1 MAATYTG
8 GGLSSEQEKGFESAS
23 GEVLDVNIRACG
35 DLIRKLKGEKAPK
48 DKIQPEVNVLLKLK
62 GFYKS
67 KTGQDW
73 KPDSAPPSKPAESKP
88 AKVEVEDYSGGGLT
102 DDQVKALEKAAAEA
116 IDLKIKGCGDLI
128 RKMKADK
135 APKGDIEAEVKVLL
149 LLKDV
154 YQKRTGQAWK
164 PSNAPAES
172 KKKQEAPKKEA
183 ADPDEVSDKQ
193 VKRQAKKAEKQA
205 KKAQYKAG
213 SEGQQQQ
220 QQQQDDGEDIAAGKY
235 GVAKMNQ
242 SQDKPDIR
250 FIENFSILTGKL
262 DNQRVWVR
270 GRLHT
275 SRAKGFSE

>member
-1 MAATYTG
+1 MAASYTG
-8 GGLSSEQEKGFESAS
+8 GGLSSEQKKGFESAS

-88 AKVEVEDYSGGGLT
+88 AKVKVEDYSGGGLT

-172 KKKQEAPKKEA
+172 KKKPEAPKKEA

-220 QQQQDDGEDIAAGKY
+220 QHQQDRKAH
-235 GVAKMNQ
+235 V
-242 SQDKPDIR
+242 
-250 FIENFSILTGKL
+250 
-262 DNQRVWVR
+262 
-270 GRLHT
+270 
-275 SRAKGFSE
+275 